1 MPVVFPNVGEGIAL
15 KALVNHTAPQDFVLR
30 LYSNNIT
37 PAETDTAATYT
48 EATGGGY
55 AAKNLTGASWTFTEG
70 APSFG
75 AYARQDWVFS
85 AAIGNVYG
93 YYYTQTT
100 SGLLV
105 ASERFPDGPY
115 PIANPNDEVRVT
127 PRIEG
132 D

>member
-15 KALVNHTAPQDFVLR
+15 KALVNNAAPQDLVLR

-55 AAKNLTGASWTFTEG
+55 AAKSLAGASWTITEG
-70 APSFG
+70 APSFAG
-75 AYARQDWVFS
+75 FAQQSWVFT
-85 AAIGNVYG
+85 AAIGNLYG

-105 ASERFPDGPY
+105 AAERFPDGPY
-115 PIANPNDEVRVT
+115 NIANVNDEVRVT